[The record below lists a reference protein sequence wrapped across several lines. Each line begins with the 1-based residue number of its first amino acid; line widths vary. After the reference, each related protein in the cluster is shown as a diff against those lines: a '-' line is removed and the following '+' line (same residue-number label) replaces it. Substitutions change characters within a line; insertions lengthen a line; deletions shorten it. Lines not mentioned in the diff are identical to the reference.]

1 MRPVFAL
8 APRCPVAD
16 ACCRP
21 FASLS
26 VISPPTP
33 AIEKEQAFIEA
44 TSRITSYNLPSRLSP
59 SSTLAPLEIRLSKD
73 RLSIVSRILST
84 SDDAYKHPEVILELV
99 GKLGYQ
105 GDKAAECKTLGMLA
119 DAAVQEGDWER
130 GVGYVERMV
139 AAVQAF
145 GRKKRA
151 RDSLPT
157 SAASHTLASSA
168 ALTSVA
174 AAEVDSEQEA
184 VDVCWKTCYQF
195 GRQSEFKDVE
205 RKLSLM
211 GHALDFCPADTISD
225 LLVAWRKLEDE
236 ALRHPQKRGAPRGGS
251 SGGPAH
257 ALDHLP
263 SIAVSAASQLTGM
276 RASDLDHMRRRDI
289 AAAAASR
296 TINTLSSSL
305 SSFRP
310 LGGGSSVRSA
320 SPASSMHSQPGSAA
334 SGGAEHSVASLF
346 GGLGKEEDQDVVR
359 QGRRALTKG
368 VGWLLGASEEEMGG
382 DLL

>member
-1 MRPVFAL
+1 M
-8 APRCPVAD
+8 
-16 ACCRP
+16 
-21 FASLS
+21 
-26 VISPPTP
+26 
-33 AIEKEQAFIEA
+33 
-44 TSRITSYNLPSRLSP
+44 
-59 SSTLAPLEIRLSKD
+59 
-73 RLSIVSRILST
+73 SIVSRILST

-99 GKLGYQ
+99 DKLGYQ

-151 RDSLPT
+151 RYSLQQST
-157 SAASHTLASSA
+157 
-168 ALTSVA
+168 VA
-174 AAEVDSEQEA
+174 DTPHLAAEVDSEQEA

-195 GRQSEFKDVE
+195 GRQSAFADVE

-225 LLVAWRKLEDE
+225 LLIAWRKLEEE
-236 ALRHPQKRGAPRGGS
+236 ALSYPPKTDVGASAKS
-251 SGGPAH
+251 STTIGAT
-257 ALDHLP
+257 ATSAAARVTDNLP
-263 SIAVSAASQLTGM
+263 SLAVSAATQLTGLG
-276 RASDLDHMRRRDI
+276 AAELDHMRRRDI

-310 LGGGSSVRSA
+310 LGGGSSIRSA
-320 SPASSMHSQPGSAA
+320 SPASSMRSQAGTPINTD
-334 SGGAEHSVASLF
+334 HSVASLF
-346 GGLGKEEDQDVVR
+346 GGLGGKEDDQDVVK

-382 DLL
+382 DVL